1 MKVCKMA
8 EEDCQVAVKRKKRAA
23 NFSVKEKSLLVDL
36 AGYRAGIIEC
46 KRTDGSTM
54 LEKEQAWRQL
64 AEEFNAVMEQAR
76 DWKALRTVR
85 L

>member
-1 MKVCKMA
+1 MA
-8 EEDCQVAVKRKKRAA
+8 EEDCQVALKRKKRAA
-23 NFSVKEKSLLVDL
+23 NFSVKEKGLLADL
-36 AGYRAGIIEC
+36 AGCRASIIEC